1 MPATRQPR
9 PAPGRDRRVPALPRG
24 STGVHRPRG
33 RGHAEKLCDQAPA
46 GHEGRDHEA
55 ARARVPVPRARR
67 ADPDVPSLGGASQ
80 RRHRARAGPRRLR
93 ACQAGAAPRDG
104 GTGVVAERMTGRG
117 RVVTRSPDETL
128 AVAKAVGELLRP
140 GDVVSL
146 AGDLGT
152 GKTVFARG
160 VARALGV
167 SDPVVSPSF
176 TIVREYEGRVP
187 VVHVDVYRIGTF
199 QELHDLGFEE
209 VVREDAVTLVEWGD
223 AVDRMLPADRLEVRL
238 AAGAGDDERVIEI
251 EGCGRSWRARAAEL
265 AVGA

>member
-1 MPATRQPR
+1 
-9 PAPGRDRRVPALPRG
+9 
-24 STGVHRPRG
+24 
-33 RGHAEKLCDQAPA
+33 
-46 GHEGRDHEA
+46 
-55 ARARVPVPRARR
+55 
-67 ADPDVPSLGGASQ
+67 
-80 RRHRARAGPRRLR
+80 
-93 ACQAGAAPRDG
+93 
-104 GTGVVAERMTGRG
+104 MTGRG
-117 RVVTRSPDETL
+117 RVVTGSADDTL
-128 AVAKAVGELLRP
+128 ALAESVGGLLRP

-167 SDPVVSPSF
+167 DEPILSPTF

-187 VVHVDVYRIGTF
+187 VVHVDVYRIDTF

-209 VVREDAVTLVEWGD
+209 VFRDDAVTLVEWGD
-223 AVDRMLPADRLEVRL
+223 VIEGILPSDRLDVRL

-251 EGCGRSWRARAAEL
+251 EGRGRSWRARAAEL

>member
-1 MPATRQPR
+1 
-9 PAPGRDRRVPALPRG
+9 
-24 STGVHRPRG
+24 
-33 RGHAEKLCDQAPA
+33 
-46 GHEGRDHEA
+46 
-55 ARARVPVPRARR
+55 
-67 ADPDVPSLGGASQ
+67 
-80 RRHRARAGPRRLR
+80 
-93 ACQAGAAPRDG
+93 
-104 GTGVVAERMTGRG
+104 MTGRG